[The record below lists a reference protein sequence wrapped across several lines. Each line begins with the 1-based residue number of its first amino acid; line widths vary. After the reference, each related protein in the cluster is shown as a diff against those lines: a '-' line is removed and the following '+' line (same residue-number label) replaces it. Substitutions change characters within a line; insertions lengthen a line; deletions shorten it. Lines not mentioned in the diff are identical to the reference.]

1 MNWLEKE
8 DTIRFKSCSA
18 LSTVCVEAN
27 ILAAL
32 LGGKMKLK
40 GGFLIP
46 LFSALLLIMFYP
58 VLMLWIGIHM
68 GGSIVWIIYAVMLSP
83 YVILWYFVIRK
94 RISNYLK
101 LLLNNK
107 PFLWNL
113 EKSLEEYQ
121 KLIQKGEKS

>member
-1 MNWLEKE
+1 VNWLEKE

-58 VLMLWIGIHM
+58 VLMLWIGIHT
-68 GGSIVWIIYAVMLSP
+68 GSSIVWIIYAVMLSP